1 MARVH
6 GSAGATTRSAACVNQ
21 PGPPEEPP
29 GPARTD
35 PAALGTVG
43 GVNAIDRAYAAVESR
58 IMALRHRSRY
68 FDHLCR
74 ALLRYDEVL
83 GGRLAAAI
91 AYYGFFAVFA
101 LALIGYSVFGFL
113 INSNTGLFRIVQDFL
128 GENLPFL
135 DVEAIVAS
143 GRTVGIVGIVG
154 LVFTG
159 IGWVEAIRSSQ
170 RLIWRLNEQ
179 PGYIGVR
186 QAVDLLVMIGILLL
200 LGISVFAVYGLESLL
215 EWLAGGHVSFL
226 RAVFSLLL
234 TLGINM
240 LLAAALLAAVPRLR
254 MTARRMAPPVLQ
266 VAIGIMLLNT
276 VGRSLVGLVERN
288 PAYGLVA
295 SAVGV
300 LVYLYVFNQL
310 LLFGAAWA
318 ATSPHGRV
326 VDLSADDKTAPVG
339 QNTWIRHDRPE

>member
-1 MARVH
+1 M
-6 GSAGATTRSAACVNQ
+6 
-21 PGPPEEPP
+21 
-29 GPARTD
+29 
-35 PAALGTVG
+35 
-43 GVNAIDRAYAAVESR
+43 NAIDRAYAAVEAR

-74 ALLRYDEVL
+74 AALRYDEVL

-101 LALIGYSVFGFL
+101 LALIGYSIFGFL
-113 INSNTGLFRIVQDFL
+113 IKSNVALFEVVQRFL
-128 GENLPFL
+128 EENLPFL
-135 DVEAIVAS
+135 DVAAILAS
-143 GRTVGIVGIVG
+143 GKTVGIVGIVG
-154 LVFTG
+154 LIFTG

-179 PGYIGVR
+179 PGYIGIR
-186 QAVDLLVMIGILLL
+186 QAVDLLVLVGILLL
-200 LGISVFAVYGLESLL
+200 LIVSVGAVYGLESLL
-215 EWLAGGHVSFL
+215 EWLADGRLGPVRSVVS
-226 RAVFSLLL
+226 VVL
-234 TLGINM
+234 TIAINM

-266 VAIGIMLLNT
+266 VGIGIYLLNT
-276 VGRSLVGLVERN
+276 VGKSLVGVIQRN

-295 SAVGV
+295 SAVGI

-339 QNTWIRHDRPE
+339 QNTWIRHQGPR

>member
-1 MARVH
+1 VEA
-6 GSAGATTRSAACVNQ
+6 SEPAG
-21 PGPPEEPP
+21 
-29 GPARTD
+29 D
-35 PAALGTVG
+35 G
-43 GVNAIDRAYAAVESR
+43 GVGYGRPVNPIDRAYDAAEVR
-58 IMALRHRSRY
+58 IMRLRRRSRY
-68 FDHLCR
+68 FDHLSR
-74 ALLRYDEVL
+74 AVLRYTDVQ

-101 LALIGYSVFGFL
+101 LLLIGYSIFGIL
-113 INSNTGLFRIVQDFL
+113 LTNNAELFDVVRDFL
-128 GENLPFL
+128 RQNLPFL
-135 DVEAIVAS
+135 DVQAILDS
-143 GRTVGIVGIVG
+143 GRTVGIVGILG
-154 LVFTG
+154 LTFTG

-186 QAVDLLVMIGILLL
+186 QIVDLAVLLGILLL
-200 LGISVFAVYGLESLL
+200 LALSQLAVYGLEKELRRLADGPLL
-215 EWLAGGHVSFL
+215 S
-226 RAVFSLLL
+226 VFSQLL
-234 TLGINM
+234 TVAVNM

-254 MTARRMAPPVLQ
+254 MTVRRMAPPVLQ
-266 VAIGIMLLNT
+266 VGIGITLLNT
-276 VGRSLVGLVERN
+276 VGKSFVGLVQRN
-288 PAYGLVA
+288 PAYGLVG

-339 QNTWIRHDRPE
+339 QNTWIRHSRPE

>member
-1 MARVH
+1 M
-6 GSAGATTRSAACVNQ
+6 
-21 PGPPEEPP
+21 
-29 GPARTD
+29 
-35 PAALGTVG
+35 GTVS
-43 GVNAIDRAYAAVESR
+43 GVNAIDRAYSAVEAR
-58 IMALRHRSRY
+58 IMAGRRRSKY
-68 FDHLCR
+68 FDHFCR
-74 ALLRYDEVL
+74 AILRYDEVL

-101 LALIGYSVFGFL
+101 LALIGYSIFGFL
-113 INSNTGLFRIVQDFL
+113 IKSNLRLFDVVQEFL
-128 GENLPFL
+128 GQNLPFL
-135 DVEAIVAS
+135 DVEAILAS

-179 PGYIGVR
+179 PGYFGIR
-186 QAVDLLVMIGILLL
+186 QIVDLLVMIGILVL

-215 EWLAGGHVSFL
+215 EWIAGGHVSFL
-226 RAVFSLLL
+226 RAAVSLIL

-254 MTARRMAPPVLQ
+254 MTVRRLVPPVLQ
-266 VAIGIMLLNT
+266 VGIGITLLNT

-339 QNTWIRHDRPE
+339 QNTWIRHARPE

>member
-1 MARVH
+1 MNPV
-6 GSAGATTRSAACVNQ
+6 
-21 PGPPEEPP
+21 
-29 GPARTD
+29 
-35 PAALGTVG
+35 
-43 GVNAIDRAYAAVESR
+43 DRAYEAAESR
-58 IMALRHRSRY
+58 IMWLRHRSRY
-68 FDHLCR
+68 FDHLSR
-74 ALLRYDEVL
+74 AVVRYIDVQ

-101 LALIGYSVFGFL
+101 LLLIGYSIFGIL
-113 INSNTGLFRIVQDFL
+113 LDNNQDLFDIVRDFL
-128 GENLPFL
+128 RVNLPFL
-135 DVEAIVAS
+135 DITAILES

-154 LVFTG
+154 LTFTG
-159 IGWVEAIRSSQ
+159 IAWVEAIRSSQ

-186 QAVDLLVMIGILLL
+186 QALDLLVL
-200 LGISVFAVYGLESLL
+200 LGILVLLAMSQLAVYGLNLL
-215 EWLAGGHVSFL
+215 LDWMAHGMVRSTAG
-226 RAVFSLLL
+226 LLL
-234 TLGINM
+234 TVAVNM

-254 MTARRMAPPVLQ
+254 MTVRRIAPPVLQ
-266 VAIGIMLLNT
+266 VGIGITLLNT
-276 VGRSLVGLVERN
+276 VGRSFVGLVQRN
-288 PAYGLVA
+288 PAYGLVG

-339 QNTWIRHDRPE
+339 QNTWIRHTGPE

>member
-1 MARVH
+1 M
-6 GSAGATTRSAACVNQ
+6 
-21 PGPPEEPP
+21 
-29 GPARTD
+29 
-35 PAALGTVG
+35 GTVS
-43 GVNAIDRAYAAVESR
+43 GVNAIERAYAAVEKR
-58 IMALRHRSRY
+58 VMALRHRWKY
-68 FDHLCR
+68 FDHFCR
-74 ALLRYDEVL
+74 VILRYDEVD

-113 INSNTGLFRIVQDFL
+113 INSNTALFRIVQEFL
-128 GENLPFL
+128 RENLPFL
-135 DVEAIVAS
+135 NVQAIVDS
-143 GRTVGIVGIVG
+143 GRTVGIVGLVG
-154 LVFTG
+154 LIFTG
-159 IGWVEAIRSSQ
+159 IRWVEAIRSSQ

-186 QAVDLLVMIGILLL
+186 QVVDLIVMIGILLL
-200 LGISVFAVYGLESLL
+200 LGVSVFAAYGLESLL
-215 EWLAGGHVSFL
+215 EWMAGGNVSFL
-226 RAVFSLLL
+226 RSMVSLIL

-266 VAIGIMLLNT
+266 VGIGIMLLNT
-276 VGRSLVGLVERN
+276 VGRTFVALVERN

-339 QNTWIRHDRPE
+339 QNAWIRLDRPE

>member
-1 MARVH
+1 MACATLS
-6 GSAGATTRSAACVNQ
+6 GSF
-21 PGPPEEPP
+21 
-29 GPARTD
+29 
-35 PAALGTVG
+35 GTVG
-43 GVNAIDRAYAAVESR
+43 RVNAIDRAYAAVEQR
-58 IMALRHRSRY
+58 ILALRHRSPY
-68 FDHLCR
+68 FDHFAR
-74 ALLRYDEVL
+74 AVLRYDEVL

-113 INSNTGLFRIVQDFL
+113 IDSNVGLFDIVQRFL
-128 GENLPFL
+128 RENLPFL
-135 DVEAIVAS
+135 DIQAILDS
-143 GRTVGIVGIVG
+143 GKTVGIVGLVG

-159 IGWVEAIRSSQ
+159 IGWIEAIRSSQ

-186 QAVDLLVMIGILLL
+186 QAVDLLVLVGILLL
-200 LGISVFAVYGLESLL
+200 LIVSVGAVYGLETLL
-215 EWLAGGHVSFL
+215 TWVADGRAGTVLS
-226 RAVFSLLL
+226 VISTLL
-234 TLGINM
+234 TLGIDM

-254 MTARRMAPPVLQ
+254 MTVRRMAPPVLQ
-266 VAIGIMLLNT
+266 VGIGIYLLNT
-276 VGRSLVGLVERN
+276 VGKSFVGLIQRN

-310 LLFGAAWA
+310 LLFGASWA

-339 QNTWIRHDRPE
+339 QNTWIRHNRPE